1 MIAETRASRARGNG
15 VPDTRREE
23 TDMSFEIS
31 LLVWAV
37 ALAFVQMLVAVS
49 TATLQVG
56 LPRLAGN
63 RENLPE
69 LTGLA
74 GRAQRAHRN
83 MIENLALFAVLV
95 LVAQDAGRTNALTHA
110 GAMLF
115 FWGRVA
121 YAVIYLAGI
130 PWLRTGAWAVSVL
143 GLLLVFLQLL

>member
-1 MIAETRASRARGNG
+1 MGSEL
-15 VPDTRREE
+15 
-23 TDMSFEIS
+23 S
-31 LLVWAV
+31 LLVSSV
-37 ALAFVQMLVAVS
+37 ALTLVQMLVAVS

-63 RENLPE
+63 REGMPA

-74 GRAQRAHRN
+74 GRAQRAHHN
-83 MIENLALFAVLV
+83 MLESLVLFAVLV
-95 LVAQDAGRTNALTHA
+95 LVAQIAGRTNALTQV

-130 PWLRTGAWAVSVL
+130 AWLRTAAWAVSVL
-143 GLLLVFLQLL
+143 GLVLIFLQLL